1 MPLKKKTTRKAPVRR
16 TTMAAPGPMAAK
28 NTIVDYK
35 KRKRQE
41 VQTWYKECV
50 GTRPTAG
57 LFAITFRKKSGVY
70 GNPELLVA
78 VYRLPK
84 RVTRG
89 TTYTVLAGV
98 LRYGYGN
105 GLNDVEQYL
114 SPVQFAKFWYNDSER
129 QLDTTDFN
137 NIAKH
142 SNTMYF

>member
-1 MPLKKKTTRKAPVRR
+1 LITRNARSKRYKHG
-16 TTMAAPGPMAAK
+16 TK
-28 NTIVDYK
+28 N
-35 KRKRQE
+35 
-41 VQTWYKECV
+41 V

-89 TTYTVLAGV
+89 NTYTVLAGV